1 MDRGDP
7 EPVETTFEL
16 DLTPDETPGEA
27 GPVEFLSDVKPH
39 SP

>member
-16 DLTPDETPGEA
+16 HLTSDETPREA
-27 GPVEFLSDVKPH
+27 GPVEFLRDVKRLRL
-39 SP
+39 